1 MQPLSVA
8 VVQCGP
14 GGVDLQWLAGA
25 LVGNRADL
33 VVLPELADGPYFPLE
48 PSTDEAAEP
57 QRLEGEFI
65 DALRALARDQRSH
78 MLTGLHLEEGGIR
91 TNAAVLVGPDG
102 QLVAGR
108 DLAGTERLSYSKVQ
122 LCDITT
128 RSADFRESQY
138 FTAGEHHVV
147 WDTPL
152 GRVGC
157 LICYDRHFPEA
168 WRLLR
173 QAGIELVAV
182 PVASAEASREWFVA
196 EMQAMA
202 LQQTVYV
209 AVANRAGVER
219 LEASGTT
226 TVYAGLSCVIRPDGS
241 VAAQAP
247 FAEPNTIVRATVDPR
262 LLERLRREH
271 PFAEDVR
278 RDVYSRE
285 QGSLQAGT
293 APRT

>member
-1 MQPLSVA
+1 MQPLSIA
-8 VVQCGP
+8 VVQCGS
-14 GGVDLQWLAGA
+14 GGVDLQWLARA
-25 LVGNRADL
+25 LAGNRADV

-48 PSTDEAAEP
+48 PSTDEAAQP
-57 QRLEGEFI
+57 HRLDGEFV
-65 DALRALARDQRSH
+65 DALRTLARDQRSH
-78 MLTGLHLEEGGIR
+78 ILTGLHLDEGGVR
-91 TNAAVLVGPDG
+91 TNAAVLVDPDG
-102 QLVAGR
+102 QLVAGH
-108 DLAGTERLSYSKVQ
+108 DIAGTKRLSYSKVQ
-122 LCDITT
+122 LCNITT
-128 RSADFRESQY
+128 RSTDFRESEY

-152 GRVGC
+152 GRIGC

-173 QAGIELVAV
+173 QAGVELVAV
-182 PVASAEASREWFVA
+182 PVASPEASREWFVA

-202 LQQTVYV
+202 LQQTMYA

-226 TVYAGLSCVIRPDGS
+226 TNYAGLSCVIRPDGS

-247 FAEPNTIVRATVDPR
+247 FAEPNTIVRATVDPD

-271 PFAEDVR
+271 PFVEDMR
-278 RDVYSRE
+278 GDVYSRE
-285 QGSLQAGT
+285 WGSLQAGT
-293 APRT
+293 GPRK